1 MTQPIYLGP
10 AQHSRYLR
18 RPLGGRLRTYRP
30 RQFGQT
36 HLETI
41 RKALVRGELTLNGLN
56 RWRLL
61 QTNTPVIG
69 WTFTEAGLTAQT
81 AESEIQIV
89 RREAGQLRIILADE
103 TTAEEMV
110 TYIES
115 AYERPDLLIARR
127 DWVERPAPC
136 PPFRR
141 MLEAARNRGL
151 TVHLI
156 AALCAASSAEDDLHR
171 VARQRWQFYHDP
183 LFRPLPRRS
192 KIERR
197 FGETLTAAGL
207 DPIPQHPVSH
217 YFLDFAVI
225 GNASGLPVR
234 LDVEV
239 DGRHWHE
246 ELPNRR
252 RPEDERR
259 DRVLKRLGWRPIRL
273 WTDEIE
279 RDEMECIKHIAEEAA
294 SAVPLA
300 GRDRTTEEN
309 A

>member
-18 RPLGGRLRTYRP
+18 RALGGRLRTYRP
-30 RQFGQT
+30 RQVGQT
-36 HLETI
+36 HLEAI
-41 RKALVRGELTLNGLN
+41 RKALVRGELALNGLN

-61 QTNTPVIG
+61 LANMPAIG
-69 WTFTEAGLTAQT
+69 WTFTEAGLTEETAQN
-81 AESEIQIV
+81 EIQIA

-103 TTAEEMV
+103 TTAEEMAA
-110 TYIES
+110 YIES
-115 AYERPDLLIARR
+115 AHERPDLLVARR

-136 PPFRR
+136 PPFQR
-141 MLEAARNRGL
+141 MLEVARNRGL

-156 AALCAASSAEDDLHR
+156 AALCATSSAEDVLHR
-171 VARQRWQFYHDP
+171 VARQRCLFYHNP
-183 LFRPLPRRS
+183 LLRPLPRRS
-192 KIERR
+192 NIERR

-207 DPIPQHPVSH
+207 EPIPQHPVSH

-239 DGRHWHE
+239 DGRYWHE
-246 ELPNRR
+246 ELPNRHR
-252 RPEDERR
+252 VEDERR
-259 DRVLKRLGWRPIRL
+259 DRVLRRLGWRPIRL

-294 SAVPLA
+294 SEVPLA